1 MLLNTKLYSKITE
14 RVWGYKAPS
23 QICDFIKKIKGLF
36 KKLGSSAP
44 LLGWGLPIFM
54 SVKETCVYNWE
65 L

>member
-1 MLLNTKLYSKITE
+1 MLLNKKIYSKITE
-14 RVWGYKAPS
+14 RVGGYKAPS
-23 QICDFIKKIKGLF
+23 QIWGFIKKIKSLF
-36 KKLGSSAP
+36 KELGSSAP